1 MTYAQQQAM
10 LERARK
16 YIDAAPTQEERN
28 SRKREFYAALYG
40 TRQDLREFL
49 QMIEDTEYKTS

>member
-16 YIDAAPTQEERN
+16 YINSAPTLEKRN
-28 SRKREFYAALYG
+28 SRKREFYVALYG

-49 QMIEDTEYKTS
+49 QMIEETEYKTP